1 MGCYQTRERM
11 KVKDLAQFLE
21 NHPDLHPRGNVDH
34 VKLRLDDPQKE
45 VSVYKY
51 SMENYLSK
59 CVDKYCEMAAF
70 PRSRMPAVATP
81 FEDEAKEPRGCVES
95 DEEAVKRSTNRR
107 SPTLEKEKLGTRNG

>member
-1 MGCYQTRERM
+1 M